1 MGVDGIRPKNRN
13 ASATEDS
20 ATTLARI
27 ACLFSPIMADMST
40 AVQPHPISVDEFLER
55 PERWDGNHEELIKGE
70 IHVSPN
76 NKPRH
81 NLIVH
86 AIQQRLQPLE
96 KQGFVVLGEVACRV
110 TDSSLPNTDVA
121 VIRQDRWEA
130 NGLDNFLP
138 ESPALVVEVASPN
151 QTRNLLIKAALYL
164 EYGAEQVW
172 IAYPQ
177 KRVVQVLTPDGSREA
192 REGETVEFHGIV
204 IPVAEIF
211 PA

>member
-1 MGVDGIRPKNRN
+1 
-13 ASATEDS
+13 
-20 ATTLARI
+20 
-27 ACLFSPIMADMST
+27 MADMST
-40 AVQPHPISVDEFLER
+40 AVQPHHMTVEEFLER
-55 PERWDGNHEELIKGE
+55 PERWDGNHEELIEGE
-70 IHVSPN
+70 IYVSPN

-81 NLIVH
+81 NEIVR
-86 AIQQRLQPLE
+86 RLERRLLPLE
-96 KQGFVVLGEVACRV
+96 QQGFVVHGEVACRV

-130 NGLDNFLP
+130 NGLDKFLP

-151 QTRNLLIKAALYL
+151 QMRKLLNKAALYL

-177 KRVVQVLTPDGSREA
+177 KRVVQVLTADGSREA

>member
-1 MGVDGIRPKNRN
+1 M
-13 ASATEDS
+13 S
-20 ATTLARI
+20 
-27 ACLFSPIMADMST
+27 LFADNGYMST
-40 AVQPHPISVDEFLER
+40 AVQPHQMWVEEFLER
-55 PERWDGNHEELIKGE
+55 PERWDGNHEELIEGE
-70 IHVSPN
+70 IYVSPN

-81 NLIVH
+81 SEVVR
-86 AIQQRLQPLE
+86 RLERRLLPLE
-96 KQGFVVLGEVACRV
+96 QQGFVVHGEVACRV

-151 QTRNLLIKAALYL
+151 QTRKLLIKAALYL

-172 IAYPQ
+172 IAYPL
-177 KRVVQVLTPDGSREA
+177 KRVVQVLTADGSREA

-204 IPVAEIF
+204 IPVSEIF

>member
-1 MGVDGIRPKNRN
+1 M
-13 ASATEDS
+13 STW
-20 ATTLARI
+20 
-27 ACLFSPIMADMST
+27 PIMADMST
-40 AVQPHPISVDEFLER
+40 AVQPHPMTVEEFLER
-55 PERWDGNHEELIKGE
+55 PERWDGNHEELIEGK
-70 IHVSPN
+70 IFISPN

-81 NLIVH
+81 NEIVSR
-86 AIQQRLQPLE
+86 IERRLLPLE
-96 KQGFVVLGEVACRV
+96 QQGFVVHGEVACRV

-121 VIRQDRWEA
+121 VIRRDRWEA
-130 NGLDNFLP
+130 TGLDNFLR

-151 QTRNLLIKAALYL
+151 PIRKLLKKAGLYL

-172 IAYPQ
+172 IADPR
-177 KRVVQVLTPDGSREA
+177 KKVIQVLTDGGVRES

>member
-1 MGVDGIRPKNRN
+1 
-13 ASATEDS
+13 
-20 ATTLARI
+20 
-27 ACLFSPIMADMST
+27 MST
-40 AVQPHPISVDEFLER
+40 AVQPHQMSVEEFLER
-55 PERWDGNHEELIKGE
+55 PERWDGNHEELIEGE
-70 IHVSPN
+70 IYVSPN

-81 NLIVH
+81 NEVVRRIER
-86 AIQQRLQPLE
+86 RLLALE
-96 KQGFVVLGEVACRV
+96 QKGFVVHGEVACRV

-121 VIRQDRWEA
+121 VIREDRWA
-130 NGLDNFLP
+130 ATGLDQFLK

-151 QTRNLLIKAALYL
+151 QTRKLLKKATLYL

-177 KRVVQVLTPDGSREA
+177 RRVVQVLTTDGNREA

-204 IPVAEIF
+204 IPVSEIF